1 MPNSTPGTPGAWSDL
16 PADRVARFD
25 AELAPVLRRYPED
38 RKASAMIPALRI
50 GEHIFG
56 YLSPPVMALAADRLG
71 VSPARAEEVATFYVM
86 FNTKPVGRHVVE
98 VCTNVSCSLTGADR
112 IFRALLQKYGLQN
125 GQTTADGNITLR
137 EVECL
142 GSCGTAP
149 AMLIDEDMHERLTL
163 QKVETLL
170 GSLK

>member
-1 MPNSTPGTPGAWSDL
+1 MPNTDLRSPGAWRDL
-16 PADRVARFD
+16 PADVVAKFD
-25 AELAPVLRRYPED
+25 AELAPVLRRYPPD

-50 GEHIFG
+50 GQHLFG
-56 YLSPPVMALAADRLG
+56 WVSPAVMALAADRLG

-86 FNTKPVGRHVVE
+86 FNTQPVGRHVVE
-98 VCTNVSCSLTGADR
+98 ICTNVSCCLSGADR
-112 IFRALLQKYGLQN
+112 IFHAVKERLGVQN
-125 GQTTADGNITLR
+125 GGTTKDGRITLR

-149 AMLIDEDMHERLTL
+149 AMLVDDEMEERLT
-163 QKVETLL
+163 QKKVDEIL